1 MKRVVLAPEA
11 KADLDRIWW
20 YVAKETSSDIA
31 ERFVSSI
38 TARFTTI
45 SQMPGIG
52 RARPEFGPGIA
63 SFPADEYLIYYRK
76 TSKGAIRISRVIHGK
91 RDQRAAWTEE

>member
-1 MKRVVLAPEA
+1 VKRVVLAPEA
-11 KADLDRIWW
+11 KADLDLIWS
-20 YVAKETSSDIA
+20 YVAKQTNPDIA
-31 ERFVSSI
+31 ELFVSSI
-38 TARFTTI
+38 TARFVTI

-52 RARPEFGPGIA
+52 RARPDFGPGIS

-91 RDQRAAWTEE
+91 RDQLAAWTEE